1 MKQLTFFDL
10 IPEEENKEEDLDLC
24 ETCRYCEQ
32 GCCSYN
38 EPLGRYCVL
47 GDAYEFKAPEIEPD
61 PCLTCKYF
69 EDCSHYNIDR
79 YDSCIK
85 GSNYIYDPEK
95 KKPTVEGSEFSKIV
109 EYIESRTG
117 LNFIED
123 DLDIGEKHP
132 HKCRVHKYLTFT
144 LAKSRFFPDVHNG
157 DLFISVGFE
166 YKSPT
171 IPYTGGGGPFMD
183 VDSVVEFFKD
193 KLERYASPLEYGRKK
208 PEPQ

>member
-10 IPEEENKEEDLDLC
+10 IPEEDNKEADLC
-24 ETCRYCEQ
+24 ETCRYLVK

-47 GDAYEFKAPEIEPD
+47 GDAYEFKP
-61 PCLTCKYF
+61 
-69 EDCSHYNIDR
+69 
-79 YDSCIK
+79 
-85 GSNYIYDPEK
+85 PEK
-95 KKPTVEGSEFSKIV
+95 EKPTVEGSDFSKIIEYV
-109 EYIESRTG
+109 EERTG
-117 LNFIED
+117 VHFIED

-171 IPYTGGGGPFMD
+171 IPYTGGGGPFTD
-183 VDSVVEFFKD
+183 VDDVVAFFKD